1 MIVGAAAVAA
11 ALMTVSGQAVPAE
24 ATPAPARHA
33 AKWLVSQQTKGVVT
47 TSGYAD
53 YGLSIDL
60 GLALDT
66 IGGHRKAVRKVR
78 KALAHNVS
86 SYTTY
91 GSDVY
96 SGSTAKAL
104 YFAQSVGAKGRHFG
118 GVNLVKQLN
127 HRVSL
132 AKPTVGRLSDKSAY
146 GDYANTIGQ
155 AYAAA
160 ALARAHSRK
169 AAPVTRFLLKQ
180 QCRAGFF
187 RLEFAATSAKKQ
199 SCNAGSRS
207 LSAPDT
213 DVTALAVIALTSV
226 KKPGKRIR
234 TAIAHA
240 SRWLSRHQKRNGSFG
255 GGRTT
260 AASNSNSTGVAAQAL
275 ALTDRCTRARRAA
288 GWVRKLERGNGAIAY
303 DRAAFGAAKKDGITR
318 ATRDQWRR
326 ASTQAGPALLF
337 VNGCK

>member
-1 MIVGAAAVAA
+1 MTAGAAAVAA
-11 ALMTVSGQAVPAE
+11 ALLVVSGQAGPAA

-33 AKWLVSQQTKGVVT
+33 AKWLVSQQSKGIVT
-47 TSGYAD
+47 GSYGAD

-78 KALAHNVS
+78 KAIAENVAG
-86 SYTTY
+86 YTTY

-104 YFAQSVGAKGRHFG
+104 YFAQAVGAKGRHFG
-118 GVNLVKQLN
+118 GVDLVKQLN

-132 AKPTVGRLSDKSAY
+132 AKPDVGRLSDKSAY

-160 ALARAHSRK
+160 ALARAHSSK

-187 RLEFAATSAKKQ
+187 RLDFAAATAKKQ
-199 SCNAGSRS
+199 GCNAGSRS

-213 DVTALAVIALTSV
+213 DVTALAVVALTSV
-226 KKPGKRIR
+226 KKPGKAIR
-234 TAIAHA
+234 TAIVHA
-240 SRWLSRHQKRNGSFG
+240 SHWLSRHQKSNGSFG

-260 AASNSNSTGVAAQAL
+260 AASNSNSTGLAAQAL
-275 ALTDRCTRARRAA
+275 ALTGRCGKASRAA
-288 GWVRKLERGNGAIAY
+288 AWVRKLERHNGAIAY
-303 DRAAFGAAKKDGITR
+303 DKAAFRAAKKDGITS

-326 ASTQAGPALLF
+326 ATTQAGPALRY
-337 VNGCK
+337 VNGCR